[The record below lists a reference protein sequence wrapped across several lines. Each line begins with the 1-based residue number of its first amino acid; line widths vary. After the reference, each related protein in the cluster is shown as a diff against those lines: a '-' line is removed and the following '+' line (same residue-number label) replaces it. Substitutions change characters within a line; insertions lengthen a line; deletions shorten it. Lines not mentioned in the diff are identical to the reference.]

1 MGMSLS
7 EPHCAMSVCI
17 HICLLVATDQKFE
30 LNGLEGY
37 VMVQMH
43 FKFVRVFLQFQI
55 LSVHDNGLLLS
66 NSMLMDLLSARKRL
80 HLEGA

>member
-7 EPHCAMSVCI
+7 EPHSAMFVCI

-30 LNGLEGY
+30 LNRLEGY

-43 FKFVRVFLQFQI
+43 FKFVRVFF
-55 LSVHDNGLLLS
+55 NF
-66 NSMLMDLLSARKRL
+66 KF
-80 HLEGA
+80 